1 LIVELRQSHTS
12 YSDNLMNIR
21 DTGLIALRP
30 PIPTI
35 IDKNAVN
42 PAELFQNRTL
52 RPILKLQNDILD
64 AIFRQYIIKRKNA
77 FHKLNKSK
85 KVAYIEN
92 SIRKDI
98 KFKNLLVGVITG
110 HFTLDEWALF
120 IAAEGELT
128 KRMTNLLVQRL
139 TSQVAVFG
147 E

>member
-1 LIVELRQSHTS
+1 
-12 YSDNLMNIR
+12 MR
-21 DTGLIALRP
+21 DTDLIALRP

-35 IDKNAVN
+35 IDKNAAN

-52 RPILKLQNDILD
+52 RPILKLQNDLLV
-64 AIFRQYIIKRKNA
+64 AVFMQYIIKRKNA
-77 FHKLNKSK
+77 FHKLTAPK

-110 HFTLDEWALF
+110 HFTLEEWSLF
-120 IAAEGELT
+120 IANEGELT

-139 TSQVAVFG
+139 TSQVAVFNC
-147 E
+147 